1 MCRVHISI
9 EDSWVTLVCKVSSHH
24 LQSLTFIP
32 LGKGEIWWAL
42 DFCNSQLYLKYI
54 CVQSLR
60 DSWQTI
66 LALPLVQQWFPLFD
80 RSYPNFHY
88 LSCD

>member
-32 LGKGEIWWAL
+32 LGKGETWWAL
-42 DFCNSQLYLKYI
+42 DFCQL
-54 CVQSLR
+54 S
-60 DSWQTI
+60 
-66 LALPLVQQWFPLFD
+66 ALPKVYMCTESQRQLANHLSSTSGATMVSPL
-80 RSYPNFHY
+80 
-88 LSCD
+88 

>member
-32 LGKGEIWWAL
+32 LGKGETWWAL
-42 DFCNSQLYLKYI
+42 DFCQLSALPKVYM
-54 CVQSLR
+54 CTESLR
-60 DSWQTI
+60 P
-66 LALPLVQQWFPLFD
+66 LPLVQQWFPLFD